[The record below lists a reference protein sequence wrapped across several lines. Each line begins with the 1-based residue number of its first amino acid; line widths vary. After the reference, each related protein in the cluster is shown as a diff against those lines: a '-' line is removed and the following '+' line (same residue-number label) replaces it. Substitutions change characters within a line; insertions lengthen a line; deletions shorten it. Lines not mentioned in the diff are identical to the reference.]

1 MVIKVLDV
9 VALSNFSIFHC
20 AVAMNQPVGFVLHC
34 PHNEVG
40 SRRVIKVHAK
50 FQSNP
55 INQIQFLKSLSF
67 KFLIAFY
74 SNRARD
80 ET

>member
-1 MVIKVLDV
+1 ML
-9 VALSNFSIFHC
+9 LHCLIFQFFT
-20 AVAMNQPVGFVLHC
+20 AQLQMNQPVGFVLHC